1 MSFRQTIHNLIF
13 SLLFAMGFS
22 GVAFSQETGLPSALE
37 KQLSTYLTQ
46 ADFTY
51 EAKGEVSV
59 CGEGKLYIQDSCYV
73 LDLNILKMY
82 SDGVYRW
89 TVDAEA
95 KEVYIE
101 KVEGG
106 WKGDIAGYNI
116 LSVKETEGKLEALVS
131 SQNGAELTLTMP
143 SMKLSDKVSVD
154 FFRFNTSSL
163 DGGWVITDFTE

>member
-1 MSFRQTIHNLIF
+1 MSFRYTLRTCF
-13 SLLFAMGFS
+13 VALFFVLGFS
-22 GVAFSQETGLPSALE
+22 EAAFSQSTALPEALA

-51 EAKGEVSV
+51 EAQGDVSV

-73 LDLNILKMY
+73 LDLNIMKMY
-82 SDGVYRW
+82 SDGVLRW
-89 TVDAEA
+89 TVDADA

-101 KVEGG
+101 RVEGG
-106 WKGDIAGYNI
+106 WQGAIAGYNI